1 MVFKYLWAFDRKIV
15 MPYRRL
21 PNTDT
26 ARLRAMKIAINKG
39 ASLTPENKPFSKS
52 SNYNLTTIIP
62 KFENAV
68 KHQKEA
74 LKAQASKSGDYAL
87 KYKKARNYVS
97 HFLQVMNLAIIRGDL
112 KKNARKFYGLD
123 ENVKKIPLIKT
134 EQDLVKW
141 GDIVQEGE
149 TKRIMQGGNPMTNPT
164 IGIVRVHYEKFI
176 VAHRHQ
182 KQLQENYARF
192 TAEVASL
199 RKEVDEAIFNL
210 WNEIEAFF
218 SNLDDIEKR
227 NICRE
232 FGLVYFFR
240 RNEQIDERENVD
252 DEYRKNRVINKAI
265 REEEQRKKTSVEA
278 DTFDSISDEDEELN
292 DDEKRNIQYSLF

>member
-1 MVFKYLWAFDRKIV
+1 

-21 PNTDT
+21 PNTDA
-26 ARLRAMKIAINKG
+26 ARLRAMKTAMNKS
-39 ASLTPENKPFSKS
+39 ASLSLEDKPFSES
-52 SNYNLTTIIP
+52 SHCSLTSIIP
-62 KFENAV
+62 KFENSIR
-68 KHQKEA
+68 HQKEA
-74 LKAQASKSGDYAL
+74 LKAQTAKSGEYSL
-87 KYKKARNYVS
+87 KYKKAKNYVS

-123 ENVKKIPLIKT
+123 EDVRKIPLLKT
-134 EQDLVKW
+134 EQDLIKW

-176 VAHRHQ
+176 TAHRHQ

-192 TAEVASL
+192 SFEVASL

-210 WNEIEAFF
+210 WNEIEAHF
-218 SNLDDIEKR
+218 SHLDDIEKR

-232 FGLVYFFR
+232 FGVVYFFR
-240 RNEQIDERENVD
+240 RNEKIDERENVD
-252 DEYRKNRVINKAI
+252 NEYRKNRTTDKEI
-265 REEEQRKKTSVEA
+265 RLEEQQKETSVEEYNKEY
-278 DTFDSISDEDEELN
+278 TSVEDEETN
-292 DDEKRNIQYSLF
+292 NEEKRNIQYSLF